1 MYQPRLVQALDA
13 AKRDVERARAEEAE
27 ATAREEAKAGR
38 RATTG
43 RESGSLQSSTVKY
56 IRDKI
61 SAEQFHEEMLRT
73 MKRGGKVEE
82 AVVAKVA
89 RGMPED
95 KSWALMDAHRK
106 WKRAERLN
114 KTSFRESRR
123 AKVAS
128 KEGAGSGEVSAE
140 RGGRNDR

>member
-1 MYQPRLVQALDA
+1 MER
-13 AKRDVERARAEEAE
+13 ERAEAE
-27 ATAREEAKAGR
+27 TAAREEAKAGR
-38 RATTG
+38 GATTG
-43 RESGSLQSSTVKY
+43 REGDGLHSSTVKY

-61 SAEQFHEEMLRT
+61 SAKQFHGEMLRA

-82 AVVAKVA
+82 SVVAKVA

-114 KTSFRESRR
+114 KKSFTESRR
-123 AKVAS
+123 AMAVSTRRAN
-128 KEGAGSGEVSAE
+128 SGNLSAMQ
-140 RGGRNDR
+140 GGENDR

>member
-1 MYQPRLVQALDA
+1 M
-13 AKRDVERARAEEAE
+13 
-27 ATAREEAKAGR
+27 
-38 RATTG
+38 
-43 RESGSLQSSTVKY
+43 KY

-123 AKVAS
+123 AKVAF